1 MENSLKSRV
10 FVVTAGSVPLE
21 GFGHLI

>member
-1 MENSLKSRV
+1 MENSLNV
-10 FVVTAGSVPLE
+10 ACGLVTEGPAPLE